1 MNFTKISKIL
11 ISAKL
16 SSFLSSLIFILLLV
30 LNLNRL
36 FKAHFTKINLSK
48 LCTEYLNADTFLN
61 STDLFQNKLSLVSI
75 SIFPEALSGFYVLGS
90 RCFGMVVTNHKLNEV
105 FFVTNILIF
114 YLFVFFLIL
123 SLVIFLSNDYK
134 NSVSKYLKYIFI
146 LFTLLNLINFQINQ
160 LSFVFYSL
168 IGICCFCMIFKATIL
183 NKSIN
188 KENFH
193 IELKIF
199 LISWVLLGVNEMR
212 KLIFDDNDY
221 YHFSLWLTN
230 YSQGY
235 NRRGLV
241 GTVLT
246 FLGNYIDPRILL
258 VTVFFLLSIFISFFL
273 YQIFTNKE
281 QNLISLIVF
290 LSPVFISFYSYDIK
304 GSFRKEQIG
313 LLAFVYLV
321 SNLIM
326 NKNVHIP
333 LGIYYI
339 AVFSHPANLFL
350 FPAFGII
357 LKKFGFNLK
366 KIFLISLPL
375 FLYIGGEFIFA
386 NNIDFSKSY
395 FCNEMNLKR
404 NIYIDCNNLD
414 PQFAGA
420 VNSSSSNYLNTTFN
434 LINSTSLT
442 YYILSISLG
451 LLPFLYDRKFIK
463 SNKLLLLYFIS
474 YLPLLALGYDW
485 GRWIVLF
492 LITISIFYFIEKI
505 EHKISINNLFTFFI
519 FILYV
524 YFWKVDHCCNT
535 NSLPFNLNFSI
546 IESLNLVVLAKVIF
560 TEIFDFIYSFI
571 I

>member
-1 MNFTKISKIL
+1 MNYIKIPKIL
-11 ISAKL
+11 SSAKL
-16 SSFLSSLIFILLLV
+16 SSFLSLLIFILLLV
-30 LNLNRL
+30 LNLSRL
-36 FKAHFTKINLSK
+36 YKIHFTKINLSN
-48 LCTEYLNADTFLN
+48 LCTEYLNADTFIN
-61 STDLFQNKLSLVSI
+61 SIDLFQNKLSLVSV

-90 RCFGMVVTNHKLNEV
+90 KCFGMVITNHKLNEV

-114 YLFVFFLIL
+114 YLFAFFLIL
-123 SLVIFLSNDYK
+123 SLVIFLSSDNK
-134 NSVSKYLKYIFI
+134 NSVGKYLRYIFI
-146 LFTLLNLINFQINQ
+146 IITLLNLINFQINQ

-168 IGICCFCMIFKATIL
+168 IGICCFCMIYKATIL
-183 NKSIN
+183 KKSIN

-199 LISWVLLGVNEMR
+199 LISWSLLGVNEMR

-246 FLGNYIDPRILL
+246 FLGNYLDPRILL
-258 VTVFFLLSIFISFFL
+258 ITVFFLLSIFISFFL
-273 YQIFTNKE
+273 YQIFTKNE

-290 LSPVFISFYSYDIK
+290 LSPVFISFYSYDIR
-304 GSFRKEQIG
+304 GSFRKELIG
-313 LLAFVYLV
+313 LLSFVFLV
-321 SNLIM
+321 SNLIK
-326 NKNVHIP
+326 NKNVYIP
-333 LGIYYI
+333 LGIYYF

-357 LKKFGFNLK
+357 LNKYGFNLK
-366 KIFLISLPL
+366 KIFIISFPL

-386 NNIDFSKSY
+386 NNIDFSRSY

-420 VNSSSSNYLNTTFN
+420 INSSSSSYLNITTS
-434 LINSTSLT
+434 LINASSLT
-442 YYILSISLG
+442 YYILSITLG
-451 LLPFLYDRKFIK
+451 LLPFLYDREFIK
-463 SNKLLLLYFIS
+463 RNKLLLLYFIS

-492 LITISIFYFIEKI
+492 LITISTFYFIENIKA
-505 EHKISINNLFTFFI
+505 KISINNLFTFFI
-519 FILYV
+519 FTLYV

-535 NSLPFNLNFSI
+535 NLFPFSMNFSL
-546 IESLNLVVLAKVIF
+546 IESSNLVVLAKVIF
-560 TEIFDFIYSFI
+560 TEIFNFIYSFI